1 MLNYIKDRLIRAR
14 LERDEKE
21 IKIGFLVT
29 GFALLALTL
38 SIVYLSFRLANNST
52 VSSISSTPS
61 RITASP
67 TLSPTA
73 TPAST
78 LVPKTPQPSSQNT
91 TSTGKFKDYY
101 INLGSG
107 ANQSADWKDVAGT
120 LTTVDLGQY
129 KNIREVRLET
139 TINVPTANGTISVR
153 LFNKTD
159 NYAVWNSERTVQ
171 SEANDFF
178 LISEKLIYDVG
189 PKLYQVQMKSQ
200 LNVSA
205 NLLQARIHV
214 IAQE

>member
-21 IKIGFLVT
+21 IKIGFFLT
-29 GFALLALTL
+29 GFALLLLTL
-38 SIVYLSFRLANNST
+38 SIVYLSFNLANKST
-52 VSSISSTPS
+52 ISSVSSTPGE
-61 RITASP
+61 ITASP

-78 LVPKTPQPSSQNT
+78 SIPQPLNQ
-91 TSTGKFKDYY
+91 STYSTNKLKDYY

-107 ANQSADWKDVAGT
+107 TNQSADWKDVVGT

-129 KNIREVRLET
+129 QNIREVRLET

-171 SEANDFF
+171 SEAKDSF

-214 IAQE
+214 VAQE